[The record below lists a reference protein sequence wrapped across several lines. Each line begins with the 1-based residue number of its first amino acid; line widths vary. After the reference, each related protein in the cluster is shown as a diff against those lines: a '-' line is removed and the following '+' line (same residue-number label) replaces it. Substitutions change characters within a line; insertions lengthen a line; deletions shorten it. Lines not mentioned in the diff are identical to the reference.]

1 MSAAAVQSRSS
12 RETST
17 PVGGARFSR
26 TPERHRLFPQHERP
40 ISPEYF
46 KREKSPFEL
55 GDSVN
60 LQVYSSNA
68 IIDKA
73 SVMDIS
79 NVEVKDVD
87 EYIQL
92 FLTEYCVIDRAGI
105 EDISEPAVKILV
117 IEEDEDEETKR
128 TGRKWEAPKP
138 LPIEEEPVVVPES
151 APEPIVEE
159 SQPQDLHIESPED
172 GSQDKKKRRFPII

>member
-12 RETST
+12 RDAST
-17 PVGGARFSR
+17 PIGGMSFSR
-26 TPERHRLFPQHERP
+26 TPERHHLFPQLERP
-40 ISPEYF
+40 ISPEHF

-79 NVEVKDVD
+79 NVEVKNVD

-105 EDISEPAVKILV
+105 EDISEPCVKIMV
-117 IEEDEDEETKR
+117 IEEDEEAETKR
-128 TGRKWEAPKP
+128 TGRKFEAPKP
-138 LPIEEEPVVVPES
+138 MPIEEEPVTAVEEPVAENLEIES
-151 APEPIVEE
+151 A
-159 SQPQDLHIESPED
+159 ED
-172 GSQDKKKRRFPII
+172 GSQDKKKLRFPQI

>member
-17 PVGGARFSR
+17 PIGGARFSR
-26 TPERHRLFPQHERP
+26 TPERYHLFPQHERP

-79 NVEVKDVD
+79 NVEVKNVD

-105 EDISEPAVKILV
+105 EDISEPVVKIMV
-117 IEEDEDEETKR
+117 VEEDEEAETKR
-128 TGRKWEAPKP
+128 TGRKFEAPKP
-138 LPIEEEPVVVPES
+138 IPIEEEPVAEEPVVES
-151 APEPIVEE
+151 AVA
-159 SQPQDLHIESPED
+159 DLALENAEGD
-172 GSQDKKKRRFPII
+172 SQDKKKLRFPQI

>member
-17 PVGGARFSR
+17 PIGGMNFSR
-26 TPERHRLFPQHERP
+26 TPERHHLFPQHARP
-40 ISPEYF
+40 ISPEHF

-79 NVEVKDVD
+79 NVEVKNVD

-105 EDISEPAVKILV
+105 EDISEPCVKIMV
-117 IEEDEDEETKR
+117 IEEDEEEQAKR
-128 TGRKWEAPKP
+128 TGRKFEAPKP
-138 LPIEEEPVVVPES
+138 MPIEEESVEVTTVEEVIVAPVEDLSIES
-151 APEPIVEE
+151 AV
-159 SQPQDLHIESPED
+159 DD
-172 GSQDKKKRRFPII
+172 SQDKKKLRFPHV

>member
-1 MSAAAVQSRSS
+1 MSAAVQARSS

-17 PVGGARFSR
+17 PLKAVRFSR
-26 TPERHRLFPQHERP
+26 TPEHHLFPQHARP
-40 ISPEYF
+40 ISPEHF

-105 EDISEPAVKILV
+105 EDISEPCVKIMV
-117 IEEDEDEETKR
+117 IEEDEDAESKR
-128 TGRKWEAPKP
+128 TGRKFEAPKP
-138 LPIEEEPVVVPES
+138 LPIEEEPVVVEAAAADDVEEQAPVEDLQIES
-151 APEPIVEE
+151 AEDD
-159 SQPQDLHIESPED
+159 SQA
-172 GSQDKKKRRFPII
+172 KKKLRLN